1 MVKEVTYKGKGIEEL
16 KSMDIRE
23 FAKITDSRTRRS
35 IIRQYNDIEKF
46 LKKCKK
52 LEEKRKT
59 IKTHTRELVIVP
71 GMIGYTIQVYNGKT
85 FVPIIITAEMVGHR
99 LGEFS
104 MTRQKIQHGAPGIGA
119 TRSSAAASVK

>member
-1 MVKEVTYKGKGIEEL
+1 MVKEIAYKGKGIEEL

-46 LKKCKK
+46 LKKCKG
-52 LEEKRKT
+52 LGEKKKP
-59 IKTHTRELVIVP
+59 IKTHARELVIVP
-71 GMIGYTIQVYNGKT
+71 GMVGHMIQVYNGKT
-85 FVPIIITAEMVGHR
+85 FVPVAINMEMLGHR

-104 MTRQKIQHGAPGIGA
+104 ITRQKIQHGAPGIGA